1 MMTSTTD
8 GDPFLQVQRWNCLQP
23 EKLCSQ
29 SLTLHTCSDVVQA
42 LEHTRQSF
50 SSYLRI
56 RSTATSQDS
65 PELLQSKSDLE
76 VTLSELSSDLS
87 DLAESIRVVEV
98 DPYKYGLEI
107 EEVSRR
113 RRFVKE
119 VEGEVEDMMEELRKA
134 AQRPTASR
142 PGGGMDS
149 RAGSPPREDSYVIW
163 EQEQQQVIMAEQDE
177 VLDSVYRTVGSLRE
191 QAHEMGRELEEQAE
205 YACSQSAIRALSGRA
220 NTAHGCLIDCW
231 VKWIKTSHVCK
242 INSPTV

>member
-8 GDPFLQVQRWNCLQP
+8 GDPFLQVQ
-23 EKLCSQ
+23 
-29 SLTLHTCSDVVQA
+29 SDVVQA
-42 LEHTRQSF
+42 LDHTRQSF

-56 RSTATSQDS
+56 RSTASSHES

-76 VTLSELSSDLS
+76 ATLSELSSDLS

-119 VEGEVEDMMEELRKA
+119 VEGEVEDMLEELRNA
-134 AQRPTASR
+134 AQRTRGGKSNASR
-142 PGGGMDS
+142 PVGVTGQEPDAQG
-149 RAGSPPREDSYVIW
+149 EDSYVVW

-177 VLDSVYRTVGSLRE
+177 VLEGVYRTVGNLRE

-205 YACSQSAIRALSGRA
+205 LLDEVDKDVTRVQDKLTNGMKKVVWVIKKNEETASSCCIAL
-220 NTAHGCLIDCW
+220 LILILIILL
-231 VKWIKTSHVCK
+231 VLLLLV
-242 INSPTV
+242 

>member
-8 GDPFLQVQRWNCLQP
+8 GDPFLQVQN
-23 EKLCSQ
+23 
-29 SLTLHTCSDVVQA
+29 DVVQA
-42 LEHTRQSF
+42 LDHTRQSF

-56 RSTATSQDS
+56 RSTASSHDS

-76 VTLSELSSDLS
+76 TTLSELSSDLS

-119 VEGEVEDMMEELRKA
+119 VEGEVEDMLEELQKA
-134 AQRPTASR
+134 TQRTISGKYSASKL
-142 PGGGMDS
+142 GGAADQEQ
-149 RAGSPPREDSYVIW
+149 REDSYVVW

-177 VLDSVYRTVGSLRE
+177 VLEGVYRTVGNLRD

-205 YACSQSAIRALSGRA
+205 LLGEVDKDVTRVQDKLTNGMKRVAWVIKKNEDTASSCCIAL
-220 NTAHGCLIDCW
+220 LILILIILL
-231 VKWIKTSHVCK
+231 VFLLLV
-242 INSPTV
+242 